1 MIAQLQ
7 ESLGDRYRVER
18 EIARGGMAT
27 VYLAADTR
35 HDRTVALKV
44 MHPEVALALGRER
57 FLHEIRLAARLS
69 HPNLLTLH
77 DSGEAGD
84 FLYYVMPYVEGETLR
99 QRINEKGRL
108 DIDEAIRLVR
118 EAAEA
123 IGYAHSLGIIH
134 RDIKPENIL
143 LSRGHAV
150 VADFGIARAI
160 DVARDDRITTSGVA
174 LGTPAYMSPE
184 QALAENVD
192 ARSDVWA
199 LGCLLYETLTGKP
212 PFGSGGRE
220 ILTRALTGRPDP
232 ITQSRPDVPEE
243 LDAIVNKALARSP
256 DDRYANATEL
266 AEALDTFRT
275 APTIRVERN
284 EKPRWTLAVAAI
296 AIVAFLAI
304 AVYFSNRGVVSAPP
318 KVAALESTPRL
329 STDSAARE
337 LYRLARAQ
345 IARRTSAGSARAIA
359 LLTEAIGRDPKFGA
373 AWADLARSATFA
385 YQRAFV
391 IPGVSRDSLKS
402 LSVSASER
410 AIELNPDDPLSW
422 LVKERVSR
430 LIDPVDFRPAIFALK
445 KSLSMDSTNADA
457 WYDRGIMSQNVLDD
471 AGAIAAWTKAAT
483 LNPVDVQT
491 LSFIGLHYMWNG
503 EYAKATPW
511 VDSAVALD
519 PTFVLARDA
528 AGQAADALGRPE
540 EAVRHYEAALQVTH
554 GVEQAEPYAQLARTK
569 VLLRDI
575 AGARAALAR
584 SEALIGPN
592 RPTLH
597 QAVYLAAA
605 LAALGDTTKAVKL
618 LSAYDPRGDLHFQL
632 HLKRDPPLH
641 WLSGKWGKG
650 LLAPEPDKSMKF

>member
-1 MIAQLQ
+1 MGTSAASEVIIEPTMMGQLQ

-18 EIARGGMAT
+18 QIARGGMAT
-27 VYLAADTR
+27 VFLATDTR
-35 HDRTVALKV
+35 HDRAVALKV

-69 HPNLLTLH
+69 HPNILTVH

-99 QRINEKGRL
+99 QRIDENGRL
-108 DIDEAIRLVR
+108 EIKDAIRLVR

-123 IGYAHSLGIIH
+123 IGYAHSLGIVH

-220 ILTRALTGRPDP
+220 ILTRALTGRPDSV
-232 ITQSRPDVPEE
+232 TRSRPDVPQE
-243 LDAIVNKALARSP
+243 LDAIVQKALARSP
-256 DDRYANATEL
+256 DDRFANASEM
-266 AEALDTFRT
+266 AEALDAFRT
-275 APTIRVERN
+275 APTLKAERI
-284 EKPRWTLAVAAI
+284 EKPRWTLPVAAVAI
-296 AIVAFLAI
+296 IAFLAV
-304 AVYFSNRGVVSAPP
+304 AVYIAQSGVGAPA
-318 KVAALESTPRL
+318 KAATAPSTPRL
-329 STDSAARE
+329 SADSTARE
-337 LYRLARAQ
+337 LYRLGRAQ
-345 IARRTSAGSARAIA
+345 QARRTSAGTARALA
-359 LLTEAIGRDPKFGA
+359 LQTEAVGRDPRFGA
-373 AWADLARSATFA
+373 AWAELARAAIFA
-385 YQRAFV
+385 YQRAFE

-430 LIDPVDFRPAIFALK
+430 LIDPVDFTPAIFALK

-457 WYDRGIMSQNVLDD
+457 WFDRGIMSQNLLND
-471 AGAIAAWTKAAT
+471 AGAIAAWIKATT

-503 EYAKATPW
+503 QYARALPW

-528 AGQAADALGRPE
+528 AGQIADALDRPGDG
-540 EAVRHYEAALQVTH
+540 VRHYEAA
-554 GVEQAEPYAQLARTK
+554 
-569 VLLRDI
+569 
-575 AGARAALAR
+575 
-584 SEALIGPN
+584 
-592 RPTLH
+592 
-597 QAVYLAAA
+597 
-605 LAALGDTTKAVKL
+605 
-618 LSAYDPRGDLHFQL
+618 
-632 HLKRDPPLH
+632 
-641 WLSGKWGKG
+641 
-650 LLAPEPDKSMKF
+650 